1 MNSRLSIEQEPLLS
15 TAKINQQFRIATRV
29 LFGIA
34 VAGQLLFVYYIIAFY
49 GGALVD
55 ADYERINE
63 QLGHG
68 VIKGDTMGNAAL
80 AVHIF
85 LAAIITLGG
94 PIQFIN
100 GIRNRFPT
108 FHRWN
113 GRIYYV
119 IAFLISFAGLY
130 MNYSRGAHGG
140 MTGALGNALNAVL
153 IMSFS
158 VMAWRTAMQ
167 RDFRAHKKWAIRAF
181 LMVSGVWFFRVGYG
195 LWILLT
201 GFTAPGTSAD
211 LTGPF
216 DRFLSIG
223 HSLVPLLII
232 EGYFIAKAHPNPK
245 IKRFATGLL
254 GLLCLLLTGGIVM
267 IAMIFWFPNL

>member
-1 MNSRLSIEQEPLLS
+1 MNSRLSIEHPPLIHA
-15 TAKINQQFRIATRV
+15 TKIDQQFRMVTRL
-29 LFGIA
+29 LFAIA
-34 VAGQLLFVYYIIAFY
+34 VAGQLFFVYYIIAFY
-49 GGALVD
+49 GGAAIHV
-55 ADYERINE
+55 DYESINE

-80 AVHIF
+80 AIHIF

-94 PIQFIN
+94 PIQFISS
-100 GIRNRFPT
+100 IRKRFPV

-113 GRIYYV
+113 GRVYYL

-140 MTGALGNALNAVL
+140 ITGALGNGLNAVL

-167 RDFRAHKKWAIRAF
+167 KDFRAHKKWAIRAF

-201 GFTAPGTSAD
+201 GFTAPGTSPD

-216 DRFLSIG
+216 DRFLSFG
-223 HSLVPLLII
+223 HSLVPLLIL
-232 EGYFIAKAHPNPK
+232 EGYFYAKAHPNPK
-245 IKRFATGLL
+245 VKRFATGAL
-254 GLLCLLLTGGIVM
+254 GVLCLLLTGGIVM
-267 IAMIFWFPNL
+267 IAMIFWLPNL

>member
-1 MNSRLSIEQEPLLS
+1 MNSRLSIEHPPLIHA
-15 TAKINQQFRIATRV
+15 TKIDQQFRMVTRL
-29 LFGIA
+29 LFAIA
-34 VAGQLLFVYYIIAFY
+34 VAGQLFFVYYIIAFY
-49 GGALVD
+49 GGAALH
-55 ADYERINE
+55 ADYESINE

-68 VIKGDTMGNAAL
+68 VIKGDKMGNAAL
-80 AVHIF
+80 AIHIF

-94 PIQFIN
+94 PIQFI
-100 GIRNRFPT
+100 GSIRKRFPV

-113 GRIYYV
+113 GRVYYL

-140 MTGALGNALNAVL
+140 IIGALGNALNAVL

-167 RDFRAHKKWAIRAF
+167 RDFRMHKKWAIRAF

-201 GFTAPGTSAD
+201 GFTAPGTSPD

-216 DRFLSIG
+216 DRFLSFG
-223 HSLVPLLII
+223 HSLVPLLIL
-232 EGYFIAKAHPNPK
+232 EGYFYAKAHPNPK
-245 IKRFATGLL
+245 VKRLATGAL
-254 GLLCLLLTGGIVM
+254 GLLCLLLTGGIIM
-267 IAMIFWFPNL
+267 ISMVFWLPNL